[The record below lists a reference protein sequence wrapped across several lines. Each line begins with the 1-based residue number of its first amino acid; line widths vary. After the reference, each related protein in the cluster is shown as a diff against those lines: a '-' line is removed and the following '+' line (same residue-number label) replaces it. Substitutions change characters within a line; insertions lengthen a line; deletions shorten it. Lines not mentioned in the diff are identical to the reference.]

1 MQRRRLFLALSSV
14 FLLQAARAADA
25 PTSEITP
32 PPLTA
37 QPAPTAAA
45 SVPASPEA
53 TTAATTPAPVAT
65 PPLER
70 LSYNSCNVDGPYI
83 AITFDDGPHP
93 VLTPKLLDMLKARG
107 IKATF
112 FLIGQNAAEYPDIV
126 KRIAAEGHELGN
138 HSWSHPQLT
147 KLSPDALRD
156 QIAKTADAINAAT
169 GHPPTVM
176 RPPYGATT
184 PYITQWLY
192 KEFGTKVIMW
202 SVDPMDW
209 KIRKADHVES
219 VIVSQTR
226 PGSIILSHD
235 IHAST
240 VAAMPETLDKL
251 KAKGF
256 QFLTVSELM
265 AKDKPLPP
273 PTPKPSP
280 SPKATASPGD
290 SPASA
295 PAPTATPLP

>member
-1 MQRRRLFLALSSV
+1 MHRRLFLALSSV
-14 FLLQAARAADA
+14 FLIQVARAADA
-25 PTSEITP
+25 PSSEITP
-32 PPLTA
+32 PPL
-37 QPAPTAAA
+37 
-45 SVPASPEA
+45 PE
-53 TTAATTPAPVAT
+53 TTPAATNSTPAISETVTATAMAT
-65 PPLER
+65 PLATPTER

-147 KLSPDALRD
+147 KLAPDALRD
-156 QIAKTADAINAAT
+156 QIAKTANAITDAT

-184 PYITQWLY
+184 PYITQWIY

-202 SVDPMDW
+202 SVDPLDW
-209 KIRKADHVES
+209 KIRKASHVES

-226 PGSIILSHD
+226 PGSIILAHD

-273 PTPKPSP
+273 PTPKPSAT
-280 SPKATASPGD
+280 PKATESQTS
-290 SPASA
+290 SPAEPLAST
-295 PAPTATPLP
+295 PTPLP

>member
-25 PTSEITP
+25 PSSEITP
-32 PPLTA
+32 PLLPEPT
-37 QPAPTAAA
+37 PTAAA
-45 SVPASPEA
+45 SPETAPATATPSPI
-53 TTAATTPAPVAT
+53 AT

-112 FLIGQNAAEYPDIV
+112 FLIGENAAEYPDIV

-156 QIAKTADAINAAT
+156 QIAKTADAINAAA

-184 PYITQWLY
+184 PYITQWMY

-202 SVDPMDW
+202 SVDPLDW
-209 KIRKADHVES
+209 KIRQAGHVES

-226 PGSIILSHD
+226 PGSIILAHD

-273 PTPKPSP
+273 PTPKPSA
-280 SPKATASPGD
+280 SPKETASPTG
-290 SPASA
+290 SPITA